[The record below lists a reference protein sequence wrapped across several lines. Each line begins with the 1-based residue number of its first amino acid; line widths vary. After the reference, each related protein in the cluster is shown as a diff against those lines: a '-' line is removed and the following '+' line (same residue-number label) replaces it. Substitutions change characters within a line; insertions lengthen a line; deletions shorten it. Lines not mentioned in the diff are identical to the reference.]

1 MTTDNISD
9 GGISKGEASLSADAL
24 ILAGSRPS
32 GDAMADS
39 RGIAVKAL
47 IPIAGKAML
56 ARVAETLLG
65 HKAIGNVHVLAQ
77 NFGSF
82 WSHADTSGLESNPR
96 VLAQPSGS
104 TIATSVDQVLD
115 QDDERFPVLI
125 TTADNVL
132 LSTPMIDDFLV
143 AAEDSDIAIAVVE
156 KQVLLR
162 HYPSSRRT
170 WLKLRGGHYSGANLF
185 YFGSPKARQIL
196 RYWAEVEQDRKKGWK
211 ILTIFGPWL
220 LFLAVTKMLTVDQ
233 LAARVGKKLGLAI
246 KIVPMAQAE
255 ACIDVDKDSDLE
267 MVEQII
273 AARNEAASA

>member
-1 MTTDNISD
+1 MTTENVSDGISD
-9 GGISKGEASLSADAL
+9 AGAPSSADAL
-24 ILAGSRPS
+24 VLAGSRPG
-32 GDAMADS
+32 GDPMADS
-39 RGIAVKAL
+39 RGISVKAL
-47 IPIAGKAML
+47 IPVAGKAML
-56 ARVAETLLG
+56 AHVMETLLG
-65 HKAIGNVHVLAQ
+65 HRAIGNVHMLAQ
-77 NFGSF
+77 DFAPF
-82 WSHADTSGLESNPR
+82 WTDDDTSGLESNPR
-96 VLAQPSGS
+96 VIARPSGA
-104 TIATSVDQVLD
+104 TIATSLDKVLD
-115 QDDERFPVLI
+115 QEDTRFPVLI

-132 LSTPMIDDFLV
+132 LSAPMIDDFLS
-143 AAEDSDIAIAVVE
+143 AAEDTDIAIAVVE
-156 KQVLLR
+156 KQVLLHR
-162 HYPSSRRT
+162 YPASRRT

-220 LFLAVTKMLTVDQ
+220 LFLAVTRMLTVDQ

-246 KIVPMAQAE
+246 RIVPMAQAE